1 VGPSKARLR
10 RALHGPGGGVLRL
23 GHRAAVA
30 GEVAALSVAARLSAP
45 ASDPAE
51 RAETARRVTVAVK
64 TFERP
69 SVIRRHLRSLRG
81 VFDGRVVVA
90 DDSRTPLT
98 WDDPLV
104 DVIPLAFNSG
114 VSVGRNAALAAV
126 TTDYVLVTDDDIV
139 FTAGTDLQ
147 RARRVLDDHPEVDVV
162 GFLRI
167 DLPEWSAYDHG
178 PDALFAGHDEPLRP
192 WGEMVG
198 GLPVRYKI
206 AQVFLGRTEPVRAVG
221 WDENLRMVDHKDFF
235 SRACGHLL
243 VVQDAAVQVLHARAP
258 FSTRYAPHRNDT
270 AADLAYLQRVWGQR
284 ARDQR
289 RNDA

>member
-1 VGPSKARLR
+1 MGPSKAQLR

-30 GEVAALSVAARLSAP
+30 CEVVAVSAAARLGAP
-45 ASDPAE
+45 APDPAE

-69 SVIRRHLRSLRG
+69 SVIRRHLRSVRR

-90 DDSRTPLT
+90 DDSRRPMTS
-98 WDDPLV
+98 DDPLV
-104 DVIPLAFNSG
+104 EVVPLPFDSG
-114 VSVGRNAALAAV
+114 VTVGRNAAVAAV
-126 TTDYVLVTDDDIV
+126 TTEYVLVTDDDIV
-139 FTAGTDLQ
+139 FTAATDLE
-147 RARRVLDDHPEVDVV
+147 RARRVLDDNPEVDVV

-178 PDALFAGHDEPLRP
+178 PDALFAGHDAPLRP
-192 WGEMVG
+192 WGELVG

-206 AQVFLGRTEPVRAVG
+206 AQVFLGRTEAVRAVG

-235 SRACGHLL
+235 SRACGQLL

-258 FSTRYAPHRNDT
+258 FSSRYAPHRGNT
-270 AADLAYLQRVWGQR
+270 SSDLAYLSRVWAER
-284 ARDQR
+284 ARER
-289 RNDA
+289 RRDGA